1 MVDHTSFV
9 VWKVLSSCYYLSS
22 LYHFLI
28 NLLTYCRCYYY
39 QPLIQPGRGFCSLAV
54 SMGLYLWTHFFFSQD
69 HWFHFWK
76 LFPGQYRGWGFCTWR
91 YIRRIWQDHQQ
102 QEEMRLARCL
112 SLLIFHLEQN
122 NSNFC
127 WIEEKN
133 KQTILDGSV
142 VFWILSNNNTRY
154 YPLWCPWSRFW
165 SSVHR
170 LDRFYWVL
178 SLWFASIFLT
188 DQTLE
193 SRVLQVNRSLASLG
207 INRTGESRIVSHP
220 SINHACQNIYE
231 RGW

>member
-54 SMGLYLWTHFFFSQD
+54 SMGLYLWTHFSFSQD
-69 HWFHFWK
+69 HWFHFWN
-76 LFPGQYRGWGFCTWR
+76 LFPRQYCGWGFCTWR

-154 YPLWCPWSRFW
+154 YPLWFPDRAFDHLSTVWIAFIEFFLFVCLAFALEIKPSNRGFYRWTDLL
-165 SSVHR
+165 HR
-170 LDRFYWVL
+170 L
-178 SLWFASIFLT
+178 ASIE
-188 DQTLE
+188 QGKVE
-193 SRVLQVNRSLASLG
+193 
-207 INRTGESRIVSHP
+207 
-220 SINHACQNIYE
+220 
-231 RGW
+231 